1 MITRLTHTTLLVLDQ
16 DLALDFYVNKL
27 GCTKSMDMTT
37 PTGFRWL
44 TVTPPKQPDLN
55 LSLLK
60 VEPGD
65 VMNDKTSTLLREV
78 FAEGSL
84 PAAGVFQCDDC
95 RATYA
100 DLSAKGVT
108 FRREPADQFYGVDA
122 TFEDPFGNSFTLLQP
137 KKP

>member
-16 DLALDFYVNKL
+16 DQALDFYVNKL
-27 GCTKSMDMTT
+27 GFTVSMDKTT

-44 TVTPPKQPDLN
+44 TVTAPKQPDLN
-55 LSLLK
+55 LTLLK

-78 FAEGSL
+78 LTEGGM
-84 PAAGVFQCDDC
+84 PAAGAFQCDDC

-100 DLSAKGVT
+100 DLSAKGVK
-108 FRREPADQFYGVDA
+108 FRREPTEQFYGVDA
-122 TFEDPFGNSFTLLQP
+122 TFEDPFGNSFTLLEP